1 MTIRNSG
8 NLISDAV
15 VLMAGA
21 GSRLRMGG
29 ATTAKPLIPILGRP
43 LICYTLEAI
52 ARAGVENVYIVVG
65 FEREAVTAQVRPL
78 IPSGLNVHFVNNP
91 DWEKQNGISVLA
103 VAGRVRAPFLLTMC
117 DHLFDDAVV
126 DALVRESV
134 RDEINLAIDRKLDS
148 VFDLDDAMKVQT
160 QKNRIVSIGKSLA
173 TYDSIDTGVFV
184 CADILFDYL
193 NQAMR
198 EGDCSLA
205 DGVRLAAADGKARAI
220 DIEGAWWQDV
230 DTPEM
235 LRAAEKKL
243 KSRIGHRIATADARS
258 GG

>member
-1 MTIRNSG
+1 
-8 NLISDAV
+8 
-15 VLMAGA
+15 
-21 GSRLRMGG
+21 
-29 ATTAKPLIPILGRP
+29 
-43 LICYTLEAI
+43 
-52 ARAGVENVYIVVG
+52 
-65 FEREAVTAQVRPL
+65 
-78 IPSGLNVHFVNNP
+78 
-91 DWEKQNGISVLA
+91 
-103 VAGRVRAPFLLTMC
+103 MC

-126 DALVRESV
+126 DALVREAV

-160 QKNRIVSIGKSLA
+160 QKNQIVAIGKNLA

-184 CADILFDYL
+184 CGEILFDYL
-193 NQAMR
+193 KQAKR
-198 EGDCSLA
+198 EEDCSLA
-205 DGVRLAAADGKARAI
+205 DGVRLAAADGKARAVDI
-220 DIEGAWWQDV
+220 DGAWWQDV